1 MSAWRTLFGLL
12 ACLVLYSAQ
21 AAPLCPSKQ
30 PIQFAHHH
38 FGYFYSDHSGI
49 DADLVMAM
57 SKRSGCSFTETV
69 KPRSRIWRELEEG
82 TLEMAGNGI
91 ETAQRDKFAAFIPYM
106 AVRAKLLYLGSGT
119 APATVEELLQQ
130 PVHVGIVR
138 SFKHG
143 EPYDMAL
150 EQLRQQGKVVEARDM
165 QQLFEWL
172 QKGRI
177 NVAITHP
184 VVYQRYLSMLQL
196 DKLQIVDLATQQPT
210 LKVGV
215 VLSRKRFSGEQI
227 EGWRK
232 LLQAM
237 RDDGTLHAIFSQH
250 IGADNADAA
259 LRQISP
265 AGK

>member
-1 MSAWRTLFGLL
+1 MSYWRPLFGLFSL
-12 ACLVLYSAQ
+12 LLVVPAQATSLCLVNKA
-21 AAPLCPSKQ
+21 
-30 PIQFAHHH
+30 IQFSHHP
-38 FGYFYSDHSGI
+38 FGYFYSDGQGI
-49 DADLVMAM
+49 DVDLVAEL
-57 SKRSGCSFTETV
+57 SRRSGCPFVETV

-91 ETAQRDKFAAFIPYM
+91 ETEQRDKFAAFIPYM
-106 AVRAKLLYLGSGT
+106 AVRAKLLYLGNDT
-119 APATVEELLQQ
+119 APTTVEDLLQQ
-130 PVHVGIVR
+130 PVRVGIVR

-143 EPYDMAL
+143 EPYDGAV

-172 QKGRI
+172 QKSRI

-184 VVYQRYLSMLQL
+184 VVYQRYLPMLQL

-215 VLSRKRFSGEQI
+215 VLSRKRFSAEQI

-232 LLQAM
+232 LLQSM
-237 RDDGTLHAIFSQH
+237 RDDGTLRNIYTQH

>member
-21 AAPLCPSKQ
+21 AAPLCPAKQ
-30 PIQFAHHH
+30 PIQFAHHNFGH
-38 FGYFYSDHSGI
+38 FYADHSGI
-49 DADLVMAM
+49 DADLVAEMA
-57 SKRSGCSFTETV
+57 KRSGCSLSETL

-82 TLEMAGNGI
+82 ALEMAGNGI
-91 ETAQRDKFAAFIPYM
+91 ETAERNQFAAFIPYM
-106 AVRAKLLYLGSGT
+106 AVRAKLLYLGNDA

-130 PVHVGIVR
+130 PVRVGIVR

-143 EPYDMAL
+143 EPYDTAL

-210 LKVGV
+210 LKIGI
-215 VLSRKRFSGEQI
+215 VLSRKRFSPEQI
-227 EGWRK
+227 DGWRK
-232 LLQAM
+232 LLQSM
-237 RDDGTLHAIFSQH
+237 RDDGTLRNIYAQH

>member
-1 MSAWRTLFGLL
+1 MSTWRTLFGLL
-12 ACLVLYSAQ
+12 ACLALYSAQ
-21 AAPLCPSKQ
+21 ADTLCPPKQ
-30 PIQFAHHH
+30 PIQFAHHR
-38 FGYFYSDHSGI
+38 FGYFYTDHSGI
-49 DADLVMAM
+49 DADLVAEMA
-57 SKRSGCSFTETV
+57 KRSGCRFSETV
-69 KPRSRIWRELEEG
+69 KPRSRIWRELEQG
-82 TLEMAGNGI
+82 SLEMAGNGI
-91 ETAQRDKFAAFIPYM
+91 ETTQRQQFAAFIPYM
-106 AVRAKLLYLGSGT
+106 AVRTKLLYLGNDS
-119 APATVEELLQQ
+119 APATIDDLLHQ
-130 PVHVGIVR
+130 PLHVGIVR

-143 EPYDMAL
+143 EPYDTAL
-150 EQLRQQGKVVEARDM
+150 EQLRQQGKVAEARDM

-177 NVAITHP
+177 DVAITPP
-184 VVYQRYLSMLQL
+184 VVYQRYLPLLQL
-196 DKLQIVDLATQQPT
+196 DRLQIIDLTMQQPA

-215 VLSRKRFSGEQI
+215 VLSRKRFSAEQI

-232 LLQAM
+232 LLQSM

>member
-1 MSAWRTLFGLL
+1 M
-12 ACLVLYSAQ
+12 
-21 AAPLCPSKQ
+21 
-30 PIQFAHHH
+30 
-38 FGYFYSDHSGI
+38 
-49 DADLVMAM
+49 
-57 SKRSGCSFTETV
+57 
-69 KPRSRIWRELEEG
+69 
-82 TLEMAGNGI
+82 
-91 ETAQRDKFAAFIPYM
+91 
-106 AVRAKLLYLGSGT
+106 LYLGNDA
-119 APATVEELLQQ
+119 APASVEDLLQQ
-130 PVHVGIVR
+130 PLRVGMVR

-143 EPYDMAL
+143 EPYDSAL

-184 VVYQRYLSMLQL
+184 VVYQRYLPMLQL

-237 RDDGTLHAIFSQH
+237 RDDGTLRAIFSQH